1 MPRQWHCAVVVP
13 KRDTMLV
20 FGGERDLST
29 GRPEILGELRT
40 FDTGACVSCLDST
53 GALVT

>member
-53 GALVT
+53 GALGT

>member
-40 FDTGACVSCLDST
+40 FDTGACLDST
-53 GALVT
+53 AALGT